1 MTRTL
6 LFALLFA
13 APRAWASPA
22 KTPGV
27 LRWGGDSAGGA
38 PYVFQDPK
46 DPSKTI
52 GFEVDVANL
61 LAAELGMKAR
71 FVQNQWDSLVPGL
84 KRGDYDAVIN
94 GLEITDDRKAEV
106 DFSDPY
112 FLTYEA
118 LTVRKNSYDV
128 GALAD
133 LKGRKVGT
141 LKGAL
146 AERLLAAVGGV
157 DVVGYD
163 TQTMLYDDLALG
175 RVDAVLLDQPAAVYY
190 GIDRR
195 LKNLP
200 GQFGRIAYGVALRK
214 GDPKFLARVNA
225 ALARLIKSGKLRQVY
240 ERWGIWNPVMAAT
253 FIDDHPKV
261 HAAPDAYAAYLAA
274 RGIHLGWRAKVD
286 VYAGYLPLLA
296 RGAVTTVELSLLSM
310 TIAIALGLVLAL
322 MRLYGP
328 LPAYSLATI
337 YVEFIRGS
345 PLLIQLFFIFYGLPT
360 IGIKLHPFTAAVL
373 GLAMNYGAYEA
384 EVYRAGIQ
392 AIPHA
397 QMEAALALGMTRWQ
411 ALRHIVIPQAVRV
424 VLPPTTN
431 DFIALLKDSSL
442 VSVIT
447 MVELTRVYG
456 QLAAMS
462 YDYMGLGILTA
473 LMYVLIGL
481 PFVRLSR
488 WAEARLAVEKRA
500 RPEGALAPEAP
511 AEPAV

>member
-1 MTRTL
+1 MTPRSFAPVL
-6 LFALLFA
+6 ALLA
-13 APRAWASPA
+13 AWPLTASAAAAKDPA
-22 KTPGV
+22 I

-52 GFEVDVANL
+52 GFEADVADL
-61 LAAELGMKAR
+61 LAAELGMKAQ

-106 DFSDPY
+106 EFSDPY
-112 FLTYEA
+112 YLTYEA
-118 LTVRKNSYDV
+118 MTVRRSAYDIA
-128 GALAD
+128 ALAD
-133 LKGRKVGT
+133 LKGRKAGT

-146 AERLLAAVGGV
+146 AERLLGATGGV
-157 DVVGYD
+157 EVIGYD

-175 RVDAVLLDQPAAVYY
+175 RVDAVLMDHPAAVYY
-190 GIDRR
+190 GIDPR

-200 GQFGRIAYGVALRK
+200 GQFGRIAYGVAIRK
-214 GDPKFLARVNA
+214 GDAKLLARINA
-225 ALARLIKSGKLRQVY
+225 ALARLIKTGQLRRVY

-253 FIDDHPKV
+253 FVDDAPKS
-261 HAAPDAYAAYLAA
+261 HADPDAFAAYLAA
-274 RGIHLGWRAKVD
+274 RGLHLGWRARLDTYVSY
-286 VYAGYLPLLA
+286 VPLLA
-296 RGAVTTVELSLLSM
+296 KGAVTTVELSLLSM
-310 TIAIALGLVLAL
+310 SIAIALGLLLAL

-328 LPAYSLATI
+328 FPVSAFATV

-360 IGIKLHPFTAAVL
+360 IGIKLQPFTAAVL
-373 GLAMNYGAYEA
+373 GLALNYGAYEA

-397 QMEAALALGMTRWQ
+397 QMEAAFALNMTRWQ
-411 ALRHIVIPQAVRV
+411 ALRYVVIPQALRV

-462 YDYMGLGILTA
+462 YDYMGIGILTA

-488 WAEARLAVEKRA
+488 WAEARLTVSTR
-500 RPEGALAPEAP
+500 RTS
-511 AEPAV
+511 

>member
-1 MTRTL
+1 MSLPL
-6 LFALLFA
+6 LAAALLALAPSSRA
-13 APRAWASPA
+13 AASE
-22 KTPGV
+22 KV

-38 PYVFQDPK
+38 PYVFQDPQ

-52 GFEVDVANL
+52 GFEADVADL

-94 GLEITDDRKAEV
+94 GLEITEDRKAEV

-112 FLTYEA
+112 YLTYEA
-118 LTVRKNSYDV
+118 LTVRKNAYDIA
-128 GALAD
+128 ALAD
-133 LKGRKVGT
+133 LKGRKAGT

-146 AERLLAAVGGV
+146 AERLLAGTGGV
-157 DVVGYD
+157 QVVGYD

-175 RVDAVLLDQPAAVYY
+175 RIDAVLMDHPAAVYY
-190 GIDRR
+190 GIDPR

-214 GDPKFLARVNA
+214 GDPKLLARINA
-225 ALARLIKSGKLRQVY
+225 ALAKLIKSGQLRRVY

-253 FIDDHPKV
+253 FVDENPKV

-274 RGIHLGWRAKVD
+274 RGLHLGWRAKLD
-286 VYAGYLPLLA
+286 VYAGYVPLLA
-296 RGAVTTVELSLLSM
+296 KGAVTTVELSLLSM
-310 TIAIALGLVLAL
+310 TFAVALGLLLAL
-322 MRLYGP
+322 LRLYAP
-328 LPAYSLATI
+328 LPLQALATV

-345 PLLIQLFFIFYGLPT
+345 PLLIQLFFIFYGLPAV
-360 IGIKLHPFTAAVL
+360 GIKLQPFTAAVL
-373 GLAMNYGAYEA
+373 GLALNYGAYEA

-392 AIPHA
+392 SIPHA
-397 QMEAALALGMTRWQ
+397 QMEAAFALGMTRWQ
-411 ALRHIVIPQAVRV
+411 ALRHVVIPQAVRV

-488 WAEARLAVEKRA
+488 WAEARLAVEKR
-500 RPEGALAPEAP
+500 R
-511 AEPAV
+511 

>member
-1 MTRTL
+1 MTRSSL
-6 LFALLFA
+6 LAALLSITA
-13 APRAWASPA
+13 LAPRASAADA
-22 KTPGV
+22 KAGV
-27 LRWGGDSAGGA
+27 LRWGGDSASGA

-46 DPSKTI
+46 DPSKVI
-52 GFEVDVANL
+52 GFEVDVADL
-61 LAAELGMKAR
+61 LAAELGMKAQ

-106 DFSDPY
+106 EFSEPY
-112 FLTYEA
+112 YLTYEA
-118 LTVRKNSYDV
+118 MTVRKNAYDI
-128 GALAD
+128 GSLAD

-141 LKGAL
+141 LKGTL
-146 AERLLAAVGGV
+146 AERLLEAAGGIK
-157 DVVGYD
+157 VVGYD
-163 TQTMLYDDLALG
+163 TQTMLYDDLARS
-175 RVDAVLLDQPAAVYY
+175 RVDAVLMDHPAAVYY
-190 GIDRR
+190 GIDPR

-200 GQFGRIAYGVALRK
+200 GRFGRIAYGVALRK
-214 GDPKFLARVNA
+214 GDVKLLARVDA
-225 ALARLIKSGKLRQVY
+225 AIARLIQSGKLRKVY

-253 FIDDHPKV
+253 FSDDDPKS
-261 HAAPDAYAAYLAA
+261 HAEPDAYAVYLAA
-274 RGIHLGWRAKVD
+274 RGLHLGWRARLD
-286 VYAGYLPLLA
+286 AYIGYVPLLA
-296 RGAVTTVELSLLSM
+296 KGAVTTVELSLLSM
-310 TIAIALGLVLAL
+310 SIAVCLGLLLAL

-328 LPAYSLATI
+328 LPLRALGTI

-345 PLLIQLFFIFYGLPT
+345 PLLIQLFFIFYGLPAV
-360 IGIKLHPFTAAVL
+360 GIKLQPFAAAVL
-373 GLAMNYGAYEA
+373 GLALNYGAYEA

-411 ALRHIVIPQAVRV
+411 ALRHIIIPQALRV

-488 WAEARLAVEKRA
+488 WAETRLTVSIRRTDA
-500 RPEGALAPEAP
+500 
-511 AEPAV
+511 

>member
-1 MTRTL
+1 MKRLSFPDTAIL
-6 LFALLFA
+6 IVALCA
-13 APRAWASPA
+13 ARPA
-22 KTPGV
+22 AADSV
-27 LRWGGDSAGGA
+27 AILRWGGDSASGA

-46 DPSKTI
+46 DPSHVI
-52 GFEVDVANL
+52 GFEVDVADL
-61 LAAELGMKAR
+61 LAAELGMKAH

-84 KRGDYDAVIN
+84 KRGDYDVVIN

-106 DFSDPY
+106 EFSDPY
-112 FLTYEA
+112 YLTYEA
-118 LTVRKNSYDV
+118 LTVRKNAYDV
-128 GALAD
+128 AALAD
-133 LKGRKVGT
+133 LKGRKAGT
-141 LKGAL
+141 LKGTL
-146 AERLLAAVGGV
+146 AERLLAAQGGV
-157 DVVGYD
+157 EVVGYD
-163 TQTMLYDDLALG
+163 TQTMLYDDLARG
-175 RVDAVLLDQPAAVYY
+175 RVDAVLMDHPAAVYY
-190 GIDRR
+190 GIDPH

-214 GDPKFLARVNA
+214 GDVELLSRIDA
-225 ALARLIKSGKLRQVY
+225 AIARLIKSGELREVY

-253 FIDDHPKV
+253 FVDDNPKSHV
-261 HAAPDAYAAYLAA
+261 EPEAYAAYLAA
-274 RGIHLGWRAKVD
+274 RGLHLGWRAKLD
-286 VYAGYLPLLA
+286 AYLGYIPLLA
-296 RGAVTTVELSLLSM
+296 KGAVTTVELSLLSM
-310 TIAIALGLVLAL
+310 SIAICLGLLLAL

-328 LPAYSLATI
+328 LPISGLATV

-345 PLLIQLFFIFYGLPT
+345 PLLIQLFFIFYGLPAL
-360 IGIKLHPFTAAVL
+360 GIKLQPFTAAVL
-373 GLAMNYGAYEA
+373 GLALNYGAYEA
-384 EVYRAGIQ
+384 EVYRAGIS
-392 AIPHA
+392 AVPHA

-411 ALRHIVIPQAVRV
+411 GLRHIIIPQALRV

-488 WAEARLAVEKRA
+488 WAEARLTVSTR
-500 RPEGALAPEAP
+500 RSDP
-511 AEPAV
+511 

>member
-1 MTRTL
+1 MMRATL
-6 LFALLFA
+6 LAALLLSPSA
-13 APRAWASPA
+13 AKAA
-22 KTPGV
+22 V
-27 LRWGGDSAGGA
+27 LRWGGDSASGA

-46 DPSKTI
+46 DPSKVI
-52 GFEVDVANL
+52 GFEVDVADL
-61 LAAELGMKAR
+61 IAVELGMKAQ
-71 FVQNQWDSLVPGL
+71 FVQNQWDSLIPGL

-106 DFSDPY
+106 EFSEPY
-112 FLTYEA
+112 YLTYEA
-118 LTVRKNSYDV
+118 MTVRKNNFDI

-133 LKGRKVGT
+133 LKGRKTGT
-141 LKGAL
+141 LKGTL
-146 AERLLAAVGGV
+146 AERLLAGTNGV
-157 DVVGYD
+157 EVIGYD
-163 TQTMLYDDLALG
+163 TQTMLYDDLARG
-175 RVDAVLLDQPAAVYY
+175 RVDAVLMDHPAAVYY
-190 GIDRR
+190 GIDPR

-214 GDPKFLARVNA
+214 GDVKLLAPVNSA
-225 ALARLIKSGKLRQVY
+225 IARLIKSGKLREVY

-253 FIDDHPKV
+253 FTDDIPKS
-261 HAAPDAYAAYLAA
+261 HAEPEAYAVYLAA
-274 RGIHLGWRAKVD
+274 RGLHLGWRARLD
-286 VYAGYLPLLA
+286 AYLGYIPLLA
-296 RGAVTTVELSLLSM
+296 KGAVTTVELSLISM
-310 TIAIALGLVLAL
+310 SIAIALGLALAL

-328 LPAYSLATI
+328 LPVYALSTI

-345 PLLIQLFFIFYGLPT
+345 PLLIQLFFIFYGLPA
-360 IGIKLHPFTAAVL
+360 IGIKLQPFTAAVL
-373 GLAMNYGAYEA
+373 GLALNYSAYEA

-397 QMEAALALGMTRWQ
+397 QMEAAFALGMTRWQ
-411 ALRHIVIPQAVRV
+411 ALRHIIIPQALRV

-488 WAEARLAVEKRA
+488 WAEARLTVSTR
-500 RPEGALAPEAP
+500 RTDS
-511 AEPAV
+511 